1 MFPELEFQ
9 DVIILVAGNNFH
21 LNIIPKKSAVKK
33 HPVRLRGA
41 HQNLNLM
48 ENLLVIA
55 RLWLVACPLISRF
68 IFSAANIRPAQI
80 GSEATGSI
88 Q

>member
-33 HPVRLRGA
+33 HPVRSFARGPSI
-41 HQNLNLM
+41 LM
-48 ENLLVIA
+48 AMFIVLFG
-55 RLWLVACPLISRF
+55 RHRF
-68 IFSAANIRPAQI
+68 LCLMF
-80 GSEATGSI
+80 GFVGYFY
-88 Q
+88 

>member
-33 HPVRLRGA
+33 HPVRSFARGQSKPEFDGKFSCYCKA
-41 HQNLNLM
+41 
-48 ENLLVIA
+48 VVG
-55 RLWLVACPLISRF
+55 RLSLDFALHFLGGEYQTC
-68 IFSAANIRPAQI
+68 ANWQ
-80 GSEATGSI
+80 
-88 Q
+88 